1 MGFHDG
7 NYSLEKYR
15 QADST
20 PDFGQGYTAAFD
32 EDIWGDS
39 YHSQL
44 CQADFARRGLGVRPR
59 LGLPFPIRVILRMTF
74 CLLFKAVTIKGD
86 RPIY

>member
-1 MGFHDG
+1 
-7 NYSLEKYR
+7 LEKYR
-15 QADST
+15 QVDSI
-20 PDFGQGYTAAFD
+20 PDFGQGCIAAFALD
-32 EDIWGDS
+32 SWDDS

-44 CQADFARRGLGVRPR
+44 CQADFARRGLGVRPP

-74 CLLFKAVTIKGD
+74 CLLFKAVTIKSD